1 MSSPAAFN
9 SFLENVQ
16 QYSTLAGQMW
26 TITFVVFRLFGYSAI
41 GSQIYGDE
49 EASFI
54 CDTKQPGCKQM
65 CYNRFAPI
73 SHMKFWGFQILF
85 IATPVMLFYF
95 YAQWQNGFIK
105 KMQNLSKKQSKL
117 QAEVSDNPENEKL
130 KLELM
135 KISNQRTSV
144 GKKLGSTY
152 GSTGDRTKEKM
163 KLTFKSS
170 EAQSVIFTKKIKQAY
185 ILSCLSK
192 FVMETF
198 FVYLTY
204 LVQTQQSKAYGLEG
218 FMVPERYVCTHAGD
232 YTEGGN
238 SACGQNDEIICWV
251 SRPFEKQI
259 FLIYML
265 FVNGISLF
273 LSLIEMLEI
282 CFVSGRGSKNIKSI
296 QDYDRFNQNSDGT
309 YTLLPGY
316 ETSQRK

>member
-1 MSSPAAFN
+1 
-9 SFLENVQ
+9 
-16 QYSTLAGQMW
+16 
-26 TITFVVFRLFGYSAI
+26 
-41 GSQIYGDE
+41 
-49 EASFI
+49 
-54 CDTKQPGCKQM
+54 
-65 CYNRFAPI
+65 
-73 SHMKFWGFQILF
+73 
-85 IATPVMLFYF
+85 MLFYF

-218 FMVPERYVCTHAGD
+218 FMKLFAIISCFDNT
-232 YTEGGN
+232 N
-238 SACGQNDEIICWV
+238 SMFFKKNSYGPRKICLHSCW
-251 SRPFEKQI
+251 R
-259 FLIYML
+259 LH
-265 FVNGISLF
+265 
-273 LSLIEMLEI
+273 
-282 CFVSGRGSKNIKSI
+282 R
-296 QDYDRFNQNSDGT
+296 RW
-309 YTLLPGY
+309 
-316 ETSQRK
+316 

>member
-1 MSSPAAFN
+1 M
-9 SFLENVQ
+9 
-16 QYSTLAGQMW
+16 
-26 TITFVVFRLFGYSAI
+26 
-41 GSQIYGDE
+41 
-49 EASFI
+49 
-54 CDTKQPGCKQM
+54 
-65 CYNRFAPI
+65 
-73 SHMKFWGFQILF
+73 
-85 IATPVMLFYF
+85 PVMLFYF

-105 KMQNLSKKQSKL
+105 KMQNLTKKQSQL

-135 KISNQRTSV
+135 KINSQCTAV

-170 EAQSVIFTKKIKQAY
+170 EAQSVVFTKKIKQAY

-192 FVMETF
+192 FVMEVY

-204 LVQTQQSKAYGLEG
+204 LVQIQQSKATGLEG
-218 FMVPERYVCTHAGD
+218 FMNILEKISCFGNTNSMFFKKIPMVPERYVCTHAGD

-282 CFVSGRGSKNIKSI
+282 CFVSGRSSQTMKNI
-296 QDYDRFNQNSDGT
+296 QDDRFNRNNDGI

-316 ETSQRK
+316 FNLKKDYTHKFYFSKFIAIILFRKPVKGNRKISAIK